1 VKVLHVVGGLGAAY
15 GGPSRVVRDISRAL
29 QRLGVEVHVATTNAN
44 GFSNLTVPLGQP
56 VVEDGVTAWYFHRP
70 VCSANY
76 NYSFSWPLT
85 LWLATNVQRFDFV
98 HIHGLFVYAVL
109 PASLSARHWQV
120 PYAVTPHG
128 ILGRWGMRNRRSVLK
143 WLSYQLIERRCLRG
157 ASFIHFTSE
166 AEKQQA
172 QRLDLGTRGVIIP
185 PGLDLT
191 NYDHLSDRNELHTFY
206 PQLVG
211 RQIVLYLGRL
221 HPIKGLD
228 LLLPA
233 WKEVCAQIPQAILVI
248 AGDGASSYVAQIR
261 QQIAE
266 LALSENV
273 LFTGFVSGETK
284 IRLLAGCD
292 LFVMPSYHES
302 FGMSVVEALACGKPV
317 VVSDQVAIHREIS
330 EAQAG
335 LVVPCEI
342 EQLTKALSHIT
353 TDVALRQRLGANSV
367 RLVQTRFSIKATATA
382 LQQNYAATV
391 EQNTNVGTAP
401 RDSTPRNRA
410 ERIWKK

>member
-1 VKVLHVVGGLGAAY
+1 MKVLHVVGGLGPVY
-15 GGPSRVVRDISRAL
+15 GGPSRVVKDISRSL

-56 VVEDGVTAWYFHRP
+56 VVEDGVTVWYFHRP

-76 NYSFSWPLT
+76 SYTFSWHLT

-98 HIHGLFVYAVL
+98 HIHGLFVYAAL
-109 PASLSARHWQV
+109 PASSFARRWRV

-128 ILGRWGMRNRRSVLK
+128 ILGRWGMRNRRPVLK

-157 ASFIHFTSE
+157 AAFIHFTSE

-172 QRLDLGTRGVIIP
+172 QRLDFGTRGVIIP

-191 NYDHLSDRNELHTFY
+191 NYDHLPGRNELHTLY
-206 PQLVG
+206 PQLAG
-211 RQIVLYLGRL
+211 RPTVLCLGRL

-233 WKEVCAQIPQAILVI
+233 WKEVCAQIPQAMLVI

-261 QQIAE
+261 QQVAE

-273 LFTGFVSGETK
+273 LFSGFVSGETK
-284 IRLLAGCD
+284 MCLLAGCD

-302 FGMSVVEALACGKPV
+302 FGLSVVEALTCGRPV
-317 VVSDQVAIHREIS
+317 VVSDQVAIHREVVAA
-330 EAQAG
+330 EAG
-335 LVVPCEI
+335 LVVSCQVEVLADALV
-342 EQLTKALSHIT
+342 QLTGDAF
-353 TDVALRQRLGANSV
+353 LRHRLGENGR
-367 RLVQTRFSIKATATA
+367 RLAQAQFSMMATARA
-382 LQQNYAATV
+382 LQEAYTAAIA
-391 EQNTNVGTAP
+391 QSHG
-401 RDSTPRNRA
+401 STQG
-410 ERIWKK
+410 ISQ